1 MLAFELSMP
10 GVNTWNGRWTGE
22 GRSYV
27 IVRSLGRSRAAIE
40 RELELMIGSPYRYD
54 FGDGWAA
61 SVSVRGIEPSEAR
74 RLRKASAGFCGY
86 DWMIDEIVEHGR
98 ILTLAERTQEAVV

>member
-1 MLAFELSMP
+1 MIAFELSMP
-10 GVNTWNGRWTGE
+10 GVASWNGRWTGE

-40 RELELMIGSPYRYD
+40 RELELTNDSPYRHD

-61 SVSVRGIEPSEAR
+61 SVSVRSVEPQEAR
-74 RLRKASAGFCGY
+74 KLRSHSSGFCGY
-86 DWMIDEIVEHGR
+86 DWMVEEIIDHGR
-98 ILTLAERTQEAVV
+98 ILTLDERTAVVA